1 MTDPT
6 ADLAKADAL
15 LREAKLMLGGSD
27 LADEICAYLA
37 TRPEPVDPDVALS
50 REAVAQYYEAAGVSS
65 QRAAILAGDSS
76 YAIITDIALR
86 AIKLAKGE
94 RA

>member
-37 TRPEPVDPDVALS
+37 TRPEPVDPDLLIAREVAKILTD
-50 REAVAQYYEAAGVSS
+50 AHI
-65 QRAAILAGDSS
+65 RASFA
-76 YAIITDIALR
+76 ALR